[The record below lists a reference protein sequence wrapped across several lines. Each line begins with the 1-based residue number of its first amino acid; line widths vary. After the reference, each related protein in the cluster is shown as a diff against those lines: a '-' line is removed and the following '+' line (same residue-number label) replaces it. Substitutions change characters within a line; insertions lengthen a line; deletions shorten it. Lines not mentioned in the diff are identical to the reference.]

1 MKKDKEKTTIN
12 IKHFLALFF
21 LIGIS
26 QAALCDDVQ
35 NALNLDYFRT
45 PEASAFK
52 KYGEEL
58 VNEYTGT
65 ADISV
70 PLYTIK
76 CKDIEIP
83 LVLRYDASGIKVEQ
97 EASWVG
103 LGWNLMV
110 GGCINYVCAGGHDM
124 FGAPFIPDSVWTEYL
139 TSEFSSMDNSSFI
152 NSEVNLIIHKTQTRY
167 YRYNPQESSNWMGN
181 YPLSPQNFVFSY
193 VDNISPA
200 VNIYGMK
207 EYVDWGYG
215 ERDFYSVNVLG
226 KSFMFFIDPFT
237 LKVFNIG
244 KEGEKFRVEPDYV
257 ANTCQAGVGNQP
269 DVYKWRI
276 TDSSGYIYEFEEG
289 DKFQHDSR
297 TGMRYTSCWYLTK
310 IKSPLGE
317 EIEFTYTEQE
327 SNRVSWQEKIN
338 VTIVAQGFDN
348 GSGPRGHDRYNQYA
362 RVKSHYLSEIKT
374 RNQTVLFDTSES
386 KECSGRRLNG
396 IKVLSYDSTEIKNIK
411 FSYGSFGH
419 SNVGGSYAPAQDAE
433 DGLRLKLENV
443 KEMSS
448 SDTLATSFSYNSLNL
463 PSKRSFAQDY
473 WGYYNG
479 KENKISGQYTLIP
492 TPNSSSPYT
501 QRLKNYD
508 ASWGADRYSRD
519 NYMQAA
525 MLNRVDYPTG
535 GYTTYEYE
543 TNRVRVNTF
552 AETQKYIEKSYDV
565 SKSASFSVS
574 ENPSYSPLQ
583 MDSVSFWLNK
593 ELKGELYLRCSSSAN
608 IDGEDMN
615 IYIFKWPTGGE
626 TSVSGK
632 IIPAKFNRSQGFSYV
647 DSITLSPG
655 RYTLMVA
662 PPNVSIMNFG
672 ATCQLRGFYTETL
685 TDESEYYVLC
695 GGLRVKKIS
704 NYDNDGQKINYTTYD
719 YSGGLL
725 LDEIETT
732 DCMLC
737 YLYYRDETHVGQ
749 ADVFTITPGHSR
761 MPAFY
766 ASCNPGIV
774 GYSNVVKSKFNANGN
789 LEKSVATSYI
799 NDKPTNMYGIEYYSR
814 FNNGAIINQETRDA
828 SGNIVSKTENTY
840 GHDLV
845 DHYYTNMMAKYKI
858 IGETTI
864 GAPPSIELDIIDAPN
879 ILPTKTITTS
889 GGDYHG
895 VADIVR
901 YPYILSRDELSQSVT
916 TEYCPDSSTIVKT
929 KDYIYNGI
937 NHQVSQIDENTSLSS
952 QTLRTKITYSA
963 DGEDYM
969 SRWMQDAHRLN
980 DVVENKTLLVEN
992 GQEHCI
998 STQHTNYTSRY
1009 NNGTSHYLPAS
1020 LSTSIG
1026 DNAPETRA
1034 VYSYDDSL
1042 NVCSI
1047 VVDSMETVYIWS
1059 YKGQYPIA
1067 KIEGLTYA
1075 EVQSAVGTS
1084 AISILL
1090 SKPQPTS
1097 ADLSSIRNAVNGIGG
1112 HVTTYTYKPLVGIE
1126 SMTQPNGNTVYYEY
1140 DSFARLTRVID
1151 HDGSVISTNS
1161 YNYRKP

>member
-1 MKKDKEKTTIN
+1 MKKDKEIPIKKTTLLAVCV
-12 IKHFLALFF
+12 FLSSF
-21 LIGIS
+21 LPVMADG
-26 QAALCDDVQ
+26 VQ
-35 NALNLDYFRT
+35 ESLNLDYFRT

-110 GGCINYVCAGGHDM
+110 GGCINYVCAGAKDRELGPNIHDR
-124 FGAPFIPDSVWTEYL
+124 IWTQYL
-139 TSEFSSMDNSSFI
+139 TTI
-152 NSEVNLIIHKTQTRY
+152 NGLQYYNYKENDTIH
-167 YRYNPQESSNWMGN
+167 NWMASLPYEYSFVSPYQEHLN
-181 YPLSPQNFVFSY
+181 YGDMRDY
-193 VDNISPA
+193 V
-200 VNIYGMK
+200 
-207 EYVDWGYG
+207 EQGYG
-215 ERDFYSVNVLG
+215 ERDFYSVNILG
-226 KSFMFFIDPFT
+226 NSFLFFVDPFT
-237 LKVFNIG
+237 LKPYTIG
-244 KEGEKFRVEPDYV
+244 RGGDEYKIETEPALEKHGNGRKERIQGWKITASDG
-257 ANTCQAGVGNQP
+257 C
-269 DVYKWRI
+269 VYKF
-276 TDSSGYIYEFEEG
+276 GGG
-289 DKFQHDSR
+289 DKLYEPS
-297 TGMRYTSCWYLTK
+297 TGMWYMSCWYL
-310 IKSPLGE
+310 
-317 EIEFTYTEQE
+317 
-327 SNRVSWQEKIN
+327 
-338 VTIVAQGFDN
+338 
-348 GSGPRGHDRYNQYA
+348 
-362 RVKSHYLSEIKT
+362 SEIRSPKGEVVKFSYTQIPPHYGRNT
-374 RNQTVLFDTSES
+374 RIESISIPLLYNRTYEITERDFPHGYSSVWKRAFINNYYLDKIIAGNQTVTFVTSNS
-386 KECSGRRLNG
+386 NECSGRRLDAIRVTSYNDTV
-396 IKVLSYDSTEIKNIK
+396 IKAIN
-411 FSYGSFGH
+411 FSYSSFGY
-419 SNVGGSYAPAQDAE
+419 SNVGGNYAFANNE
-433 DGLRLKLENV
+433 TESENRLKLDNV
-443 KEMSS
+443 KEVAS
-448 SDTLATSFSYNSLNL
+448 SDTLTTSFSYNSLNL
-463 PSKRSFAQDY
+463 PSKRSCAQDY

-479 KENKISGQYTLIP
+479 KENYVSGHGHSLVPAPSRYMSYNYTPEL
-492 TPNSSSPYT
+492 N
-501 QRLKNYD
+501 NY
-508 ASWGADRYSRD
+508 SIEGADRLCHG

-685 TDESEYYVLC
+685 TDEPEYYVLC
-695 GGLRVKKIS
+695 GGLRIKKIS
-704 NYDNDGQKINYTTYD
+704 NYDSDGQKINYTTYD
-719 YSGGLL
+719 YNNENGSTGILL
-725 LDEIETT
+725 NSIETV
-732 DCMLC
+732 DSLHYKKFYDRYDMPNSSSNLI
-737 YLYYRDETHVGQ
+737 LNFEVD
-749 ADVFTITPGHSR
+749 ADVYTITQGRSR
-761 MPAFY
+761 LPEFY

-774 GYSNVVKSKFNANGN
+774 GYSQVSKYKYNAQDELERSVVTTFKNEAPKNFMNEGYVTPVIDYYKNFGNGNIISQKILDANGN
-789 LEKSVATSYI
+789 V
-799 NDKPTNMYGIEYYSR
+799 
-814 FNNGAIINQETRDA
+814 
-828 SGNIVSKTENTY
+828 VSNTDNTY
-840 GHDLV
+840 ISHLLD
-845 DHYYTNMMAKYKI
+845 YYAVNMDSHTEI
-858 IGETTI
+858 ITGSSQASSYTGSSNPKTTI
-864 GAPPSIELDIIDAPN
+864 W
-879 ILPTKTITTS
+879 
-889 GGDYHG
+889 
-895 VADIVR
+895 R
-901 YPYILSRDELSQSVT
+901 YPYILSREELSQSVT

-929 KDYIYNGI
+929 KDYIYNSI

-969 SRWMQDAHRLN
+969 SRWMKGAHRLN

-1059 YKGQYPIA
+1059 YKGQYPVA

-1075 EVQSAVGTS
+1075 EVQSAVGSS

-1140 DSFARLTRVID
+1140 DSFGRLTRVID

>member
-52 KYGEEL
+52 KYGEEM

-110 GGCINYVCAGGHDM
+110 GGCINYVCAGAKDRELGPNIHDR
-124 FGAPFIPDSVWTEYL
+124 IWTQYL
-139 TSEFSSMDNSSFI
+139 TTI
-152 NSEVNLIIHKTQTRY
+152 NGLQYYNYKENDTIH
-167 YRYNPQESSNWMGN
+167 NWMASLPYEYSFVSPYQEHLN
-181 YPLSPQNFVFSY
+181 YGDMRDY
-193 VDNISPA
+193 V
-200 VNIYGMK
+200 
-207 EYVDWGYG
+207 EQGYG
-215 ERDFYSVNVLG
+215 ERDFYSVNILG
-226 KSFMFFIDPFT
+226 NSFLFFVDPFT
-237 LKVFNIG
+237 LKPYTIG
-244 KEGEKFRVEPDYV
+244 RGGDEYKIETEPALEKHGNGRKERIQGWKITASDG
-257 ANTCQAGVGNQP
+257 C
-269 DVYKWRI
+269 VYKF
-276 TDSSGYIYEFEEG
+276 GGG
-289 DKFQHDSR
+289 DKLYEPS
-297 TGMRYTSCWYLTK
+297 TGMWYMSCWYL
-310 IKSPLGE
+310 
-317 EIEFTYTEQE
+317 
-327 SNRVSWQEKIN
+327 
-338 VTIVAQGFDN
+338 
-348 GSGPRGHDRYNQYA
+348 
-362 RVKSHYLSEIKT
+362 SEIRSPKGEVVKFSYTQIPPHYGRNT
-374 RNQTVLFDTSES
+374 RIESISIPLLYNRTYEITERDFPHGYSSVWKRAFINNYYLDKIIAGNQTLTFVTSNS
-386 KECSGRRLNG
+386 NECSGRRLDAIRVTSYNDTV
-396 IKVLSYDSTEIKNIK
+396 IKAIN
-411 FSYGSFGH
+411 FSYSSFGY
-419 SNVGGSYAPAQDAE
+419 SNVGGNYAFANNE
-433 DGLRLKLENV
+433 TESENRLKLDNV
-443 KEMSS
+443 KEVAS
-448 SDTLATSFSYNSLNL
+448 SDTLTTSFSYNSLNL
-463 PSKRSFAQDY
+463 PSKRSCAQDY

-479 KENKISGQYTLIP
+479 KENYVSGHGHSLVPAPSRYMSYNYTPEL
-492 TPNSSSPYT
+492 N
-501 QRLKNYD
+501 NY
-508 ASWGADRYSRD
+508 SIEGADRLCHG

-574 ENPSYSPLQ
+574 ENPSYSQLQ

-662 PPNVSIMNFG
+662 PPNVSIMNYG

-685 TDESEYYVLC
+685 TDEPEYYVLC
-695 GGLRVKKIS
+695 GGLRIKKIS
-704 NYDNDGQKINYTTYD
+704 NYDSDGQKINYTTYD
-719 YSGGLL
+719 YNNENGSTGILL
-725 LDEIETT
+725 NSIETV
-732 DCMLC
+732 DSLHYKKFYDRYDMPNSSSNLI
-737 YLYYRDETHVGQ
+737 LNFEVD
-749 ADVFTITPGHSR
+749 ADVYTITQGRSR
-761 MPAFY
+761 LSEFY

-774 GYSNVVKSKFNANGN
+774 GYSQVSKYKYNAQDELERSVVTTFKNEAPKNFMNEGYVTPVIDYYKNFGNGNIISQKILDANGN
-789 LEKSVATSYI
+789 V
-799 NDKPTNMYGIEYYSR
+799 
-814 FNNGAIINQETRDA
+814 
-828 SGNIVSKTENTY
+828 VSNTDNTY
-840 GHDLV
+840 ISHLLD
-845 DHYYTNMMAKYKI
+845 YYAVNMDSHTEI
-858 IGETTI
+858 ITGSSQASSYTGSSNPKTTI
-864 GAPPSIELDIIDAPN
+864 W
-879 ILPTKTITTS
+879 
-889 GGDYHG
+889 
-895 VADIVR
+895 R
-901 YPYILSRDELSQSVT
+901 YPYILSREELSQSVT
-916 TEYCPDSSTIVKT
+916 TEYCPDGSTIVKT
-929 KDYIYNGI
+929 KDYLYNGI
-937 NHQVSQIDENTSLSS
+937 NHQVSQIDENTSLSD

-1059 YKGQYPIA
+1059 YKGQYPVA

-1075 EVQSAVGTS
+1075 EVQSAVGSS

-1140 DSFARLTRVID
+1140 DSFGRLTRVID

>member
-110 GGCINYVCAGGHDM
+110 GGCINYVCAGAKDRELGPNIHDR
-124 FGAPFIPDSVWTEYL
+124 IWTQYL
-139 TSEFSSMDNSSFI
+139 TTI
-152 NSEVNLIIHKTQTRY
+152 NGLQYYNYKENDTIH
-167 YRYNPQESSNWMGN
+167 NWMASLPYEYSFVSPYQEHLN
-181 YPLSPQNFVFSY
+181 YGDMRDY
-193 VDNISPA
+193 V
-200 VNIYGMK
+200 
-207 EYVDWGYG
+207 EQGYG
-215 ERDFYSVNVLG
+215 ERDFYSVNILG
-226 KSFMFFIDPFT
+226 NSFSFFVDPFT
-237 LKVFNIG
+237 LKPYTIG
-244 KEGEKFRVEPDYV
+244 RGGDEYKIETEPALEKHGNGRKERIQGWKITASDG
-257 ANTCQAGVGNQP
+257 C
-269 DVYKWRI
+269 VYKF
-276 TDSSGYIYEFEEG
+276 GGG
-289 DKFQHDSR
+289 DKLYEPS
-297 TGMRYTSCWYLTK
+297 TGMWYMSCWYL
-310 IKSPLGE
+310 
-317 EIEFTYTEQE
+317 
-327 SNRVSWQEKIN
+327 
-338 VTIVAQGFDN
+338 
-348 GSGPRGHDRYNQYA
+348 
-362 RVKSHYLSEIKT
+362 SEIRSPKGEVVKFSYTQIPPHYGRNT
-374 RNQTVLFDTSES
+374 RIESISIPLLYNRTYEITERDFPHGYSSVWKRAFINNYYLDKIIAGNQTVTFVTSNS
-386 KECSGRRLNG
+386 NECSGRRLDAIRVTSYNDTV
-396 IKVLSYDSTEIKNIK
+396 IKAIN
-411 FSYGSFGH
+411 FSYSSFGY
-419 SNVGGSYAPAQDAE
+419 SNVGGNYAFANNE
-433 DGLRLKLENV
+433 TESENRLKLDNV
-443 KEMSS
+443 KEVAS
-448 SDTLATSFSYNSLNL
+448 SDTLTTSFSYNSLNL
-463 PSKRSFAQDY
+463 PSKRSCAQDY

-479 KENKISGQYTLIP
+479 KENYVSGHGHSLVPAPSRYMSYNYTPEL
-492 TPNSSSPYT
+492 N
-501 QRLKNYD
+501 NY
-508 ASWGADRYSRD
+508 SIEGADRLCHG

-552 AETQKYIEKSYDV
+552 AETHKYIEKSYDV

-574 ENPSYSPLQ
+574 ENPSYSQLQ

-662 PPNVSIMNFG
+662 PPNVSIMNYG

-695 GGLRVKKIS
+695 GGLRIKKIS
-704 NYDNDGQKINYTTYD
+704 NYDSDGQKINYTTYD
-719 YSGGLL
+719 YNNENGSTGILL
-725 LDEIETT
+725 NSIETV
-732 DCMLC
+732 DSLHYKKFYDRYDMPNSSSNLI
-737 YLYYRDETHVGQ
+737 LNFEVD
-749 ADVFTITPGHSR
+749 ADVYTITQGRSR
-761 MPAFY
+761 LPEFY

-774 GYSNVVKSKFNANGN
+774 GYSQVSKYKYNAQDELERSVVTTFKNEAPKNFMNEGYVTPVIDYYKNFGNGNIISQKILDANGN
-789 LEKSVATSYI
+789 V
-799 NDKPTNMYGIEYYSR
+799 
-814 FNNGAIINQETRDA
+814 
-828 SGNIVSKTENTY
+828 VSNTDNTY
-840 GHDLV
+840 ISHLL
-845 DHYYTNMMAKYKI
+845 DHYAVNMDSHTEIITGSSQASSYTGSSNPK
-858 IGETTI
+858 TTI
-864 GAPPSIELDIIDAPN
+864 W
-879 ILPTKTITTS
+879 
-889 GGDYHG
+889 
-895 VADIVR
+895 R
-901 YPYILSRDELSQSVT
+901 YPYILSREELSQSVT
-916 TEYCPDSSTIVKT
+916 TEYCPDGSTIVKT
-929 KDYIYNGI
+929 KDYLYNGI
-937 NHQVSQIDENTSLSS
+937 NHQVSQIDENTSLSD

-969 SRWMQDAHRLN
+969 SRWMKDAHRLN

-998 STQHTNYTSRY
+998 STQRTNYTSRY

-1042 NVCSI
+1042 NVRS
-1047 VVDSMETVYIWS
+1047 VAVDGMETVYIWS
-1059 YKGQYPIA
+1059 YNSQYPIA
-1067 KIEGLTYA
+1067 KIEGVTYA
-1075 EVQSAVGTS
+1075 DVENALGASTLAT
-1084 AISILL
+1084 LL
-1090 SKPQPTS
+1090 RKPEPG
-1097 ADLSSIRNAVNGIGG
+1097 AEDLMQIRNAINGIGG
-1112 HVTTYTYKPLVGIE
+1112 HVTTYTYKPLVGITSE
-1126 SMTQPNGNTVYYEY
+1126 TLPNGNTVYYEY
-1140 DSFARLTRVID
+1140 DSFGRLTRVID

-1161 YNYRKP
+1161 YNYRRP

>member
-52 KYGEEL
+52 KYGEEM

-110 GGCINYVCAGGHDM
+110 GGCINYVCAGAKDRELGPNIHDR
-124 FGAPFIPDSVWTEYL
+124 IWTQYL
-139 TSEFSSMDNSSFI
+139 TTI
-152 NSEVNLIIHKTQTRY
+152 NGLQYYNYKENDTIH
-167 YRYNPQESSNWMGN
+167 NWMASLPYEYSFVSPYQEHLN
-181 YPLSPQNFVFSY
+181 YGDMRDY
-193 VDNISPA
+193 V
-200 VNIYGMK
+200 
-207 EYVDWGYG
+207 EQGYG
-215 ERDFYSVNVLG
+215 ERDFYSVNILG
-226 KSFMFFIDPFT
+226 NSFLFFVDPFT
-237 LKVFNIG
+237 LKPYTIG
-244 KEGEKFRVEPDYV
+244 RGGDEYKIETEPALEKHGNGRKERIQGWKITASDG
-257 ANTCQAGVGNQP
+257 C
-269 DVYKWRI
+269 VYKF
-276 TDSSGYIYEFEEG
+276 GGG
-289 DKFQHDSR
+289 DKLYEPS
-297 TGMRYTSCWYLTK
+297 TGMWYMSCWYL
-310 IKSPLGE
+310 
-317 EIEFTYTEQE
+317 
-327 SNRVSWQEKIN
+327 
-338 VTIVAQGFDN
+338 
-348 GSGPRGHDRYNQYA
+348 
-362 RVKSHYLSEIKT
+362 SEIRSPKGEVVKFSYTQIPPHYGRNT
-374 RNQTVLFDTSES
+374 RIESISIPLLYNRTYEITERDFPHGYSSVWKRAFINNYYLDKIIAGNQTLTFVTSNS
-386 KECSGRRLNG
+386 NECSGRRLDAIRVTSYNDTV
-396 IKVLSYDSTEIKNIK
+396 IKAIN
-411 FSYGSFGH
+411 FSYSSFGY
-419 SNVGGSYAPAQDAE
+419 SNVGGNYAFANNE
-433 DGLRLKLENV
+433 TESENRLKLDNV
-443 KEMSS
+443 KEVAS
-448 SDTLATSFSYNSLNL
+448 SDTLTTSFSYNSLNL
-463 PSKRSFAQDY
+463 PSKRSCAQDY

-479 KENKISGQYTLIP
+479 KENYVSGHGHSLVPAPSRYMSYNYTPEL
-492 TPNSSSPYT
+492 N
-501 QRLKNYD
+501 NY
-508 ASWGADRYSRD
+508 SIEGADRLCHG

-574 ENPSYSPLQ
+574 ENPSYSQLQ

-662 PPNVSIMNFG
+662 PPNVSIMNYG

-685 TDESEYYVLC
+685 TDEPEYYVLC
-695 GGLRVKKIS
+695 GGLRIKKIS
-704 NYDNDGQKINYTTYD
+704 NYDSDGQKINYTTYD
-719 YSGGLL
+719 YNNENGSTGILL
-725 LDEIETT
+725 NSIETV
-732 DCMLC
+732 DSLHYKKFYDRYDMPNSSSNLI
-737 YLYYRDETHVGQ
+737 LNFEVD
-749 ADVFTITPGHSR
+749 ADVYTITQGRSR
-761 MPAFY
+761 LPEFY

-774 GYSNVVKSKFNANGN
+774 GYSQVSKYKYNAQDELERSVVTTFKNEAPKNFMNEGYVTPVIDYYKNFGNGNIISQKILDANGN
-789 LEKSVATSYI
+789 V
-799 NDKPTNMYGIEYYSR
+799 
-814 FNNGAIINQETRDA
+814 
-828 SGNIVSKTENTY
+828 VSNTDNTY
-840 GHDLV
+840 ISHLLD
-845 DHYYTNMMAKYKI
+845 YYAVNMDSHTEI
-858 IGETTI
+858 ITGSSQASSYTGSSNPKTTI
-864 GAPPSIELDIIDAPN
+864 W
-879 ILPTKTITTS
+879 
-889 GGDYHG
+889 
-895 VADIVR
+895 R
-901 YPYILSRDELSQSVT
+901 YPYILSREELSQSVT
-916 TEYCPDSSTIVKT
+916 TEYCPDGSTIVKT
-929 KDYIYNGI
+929 KDYLYNGI
-937 NHQVSQIDENTSLSS
+937 NHQVSQIDENTSLSD

-998 STQHTNYTSRY
+998 STQRTNYTSRY

-1034 VYSYDDSL
+1034 VYSYNDSL

-1059 YKGQYPIA
+1059 YKGQYPVA

-1075 EVQSAVGTS
+1075 EVQSAVGSS

-1140 DSFARLTRVID
+1140 DSFGRLTRVID